1 MKAQARLITANSA
14 MVMRAVAT
22 RPMRSAAQPKVKA
35 PSAWPKLATLIKPP
49 MLDGGMCQAGAIAGS
64 T

>member
-1 MKAQARLITANSA
+1 MTANSA
-14 MVMRAVAT
+14 MAMRATGT

-35 PSAWPKLATLIKPP
+35 PSAWPKLAMLISPP
-49 MLDGGMCQAGAIAGS
+49 IFSGAMCQARMSTGS

>member
-1 MKAQARLITANSA
+1 MTANSA
-14 MVMRAVAT
+14 MAMRAVAT

-35 PSAWPKLATLIKPP
+35 PSAWPKLAMLIRPP
-49 MLDGGMCQAGAIAGS
+49 MLDGGMCQAGTIAGS